1 MMRWGRDWEK
11 YRYEGWHGVCYVACD
26 WLVSTTGKGKQTKE
40 KEMIGLT
47 TDAKRVRQLSGQKLE
62 AIEWETRKPAVTGAN
77 QREYVSE
84 MGYLAQRELNRRA
97 RRRAAKAVRARVAAK
112 AA

>member
-1 MMRWGRDWEK
+1 M
-11 YRYEGWHGVCYVACD
+11 V
-26 WLVSTTGKGKQTKE
+26 
-40 KEMIGLT
+40 GLT
-47 TDAKRVRQLSGQKLE
+47 TDAKRVHQLNGEKLE
-62 AIEWETRKPAVTGAN
+62 AIEWETRKPAVAGRN

-97 RRRAAKAVRARVAAK
+97 RRRAAKAAKARVTAK

>member
-1 MMRWGRDWEK
+1 MKTYE
-11 YRYEGWHGVCYVACD
+11 YEGWHGLCYVAGIG
-26 WLVSTTGKGKQTKE
+26 LISTTGKGKQTKE
-40 KEMIGLT
+40 NEMVGLT
-47 TDAKRVRQLSGQKLE
+47 TDAKRVHQLNGEKLE
-62 AIEWETRKPAVTGAN
+62 AIEWETRKPAVAGRN

-97 RRRAAKAVRARVAAK
+97 RRRVAKAAKARVTAK

>member
-1 MMRWGRDWEK
+1 M
-11 YRYEGWHGVCYVACD
+11 CYVAGD
-26 WLVSTTGKGKQTKE
+26 RLVSTTGKGKQTKE
-40 KEMIGLT
+40 KEMVGLT

-62 AIEWETRKPAVTGAN
+62 AIEWETRKPAVAGKN

-97 RRRAAKAVRARVAAK
+97 RRRAAKAARVRVTAK

>member
-1 MMRWGRDWEK
+1 M
-11 YRYEGWHGVCYVACD
+11 CYVVGD
-26 WLVSTTGKGKQTKE
+26 RLVTTTDKGKQKKE
-40 KEMIGLT
+40 KEMVGLT
-47 TDAKRVRQLSGQKLE
+47 TDAKRVRQLSGEKLE
-62 AIEWETRKPAVTGAN
+62 AIEWETRKPAVAGAN

-97 RRRAAKAVRARVAAK
+97 RRRAAKAATARVMVK